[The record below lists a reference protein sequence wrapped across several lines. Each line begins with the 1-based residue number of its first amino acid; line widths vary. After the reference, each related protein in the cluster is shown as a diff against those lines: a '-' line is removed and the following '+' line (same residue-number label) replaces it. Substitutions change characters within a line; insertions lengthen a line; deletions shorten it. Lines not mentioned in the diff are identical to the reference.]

1 MHLTTVLAMAT
12 TDTPKKSKNPLK
24 SMVKRVGSFTKSA
37 SFSRSPSTK
46 KMTKKDPAVEEAV
59 RYTLIVLPVDG
70 GKQFIQTV
78 DGHKITF
85 TAPDGMKAGQEFE
98 FEFTYKGGQTL
109 KPTPPMATLLPV
121 PAPPEP
127 SPPAAAEPEP
137 VTTGSADEPVVAM
150 AKDEPV
156 LKSSADSSASSPDY
170 KKLAKQV
177 TASAIDTAVEAVEGP
192 AKRPIVAMAEDEP
205 VLKSSA
211 MSRPPGTPA
220 SGSLGM
226 RELMVALLVLAIAV
240 KLFTDFAAEAPYLMD
255 ARAFVMQVLTPPSAP
270 PPPPPQRRKFL
281 NLF

>member
-1 MHLTTVLAMAT
+1 M
-12 TDTPKKSKNPLK
+12 
-24 SMVKRVGSFTKSA
+24 
-37 SFSRSPSTK
+37 
-46 KMTKKDPAVEEAV
+46 
-59 RYTLIVLPVDG
+59 
-70 GKQFIQTV
+70 
-78 DGHKITF
+78 
-85 TAPDGMKAGQEFE
+85 
-98 FEFTYKGGQTL
+98 
-109 KPTPPMATLLPV
+109 
-121 PAPPEP
+121 
-127 SPPAAAEPEP
+127 
-137 VTTGSADEPVVAM
+137 
-150 AKDEPV
+150 
-156 LKSSADSSASSPDY
+156 
-170 KKLAKQV
+170 
-177 TASAIDTAVEAVEGP
+177 EGP

>member
-1 MHLTTVLAMAT
+1 MFAT
-12 TDTPKKSKNPLK
+12 KPSVKK
-24 SMVKRVGSFTKSA
+24 VTKY
-37 SFSRSPSTK
+37 
-46 KMTKKDPAVEEAV
+46 DPAVEEAV
-59 RYTLIVLPVDG
+59 RYCMIALPADG
-70 GKQFIQTV
+70 GKQFLMMV
-78 DGHKITF
+78 DGRKITF
-85 TAPDGMKAGQEFE
+85 TAPEGMKAGQEFE